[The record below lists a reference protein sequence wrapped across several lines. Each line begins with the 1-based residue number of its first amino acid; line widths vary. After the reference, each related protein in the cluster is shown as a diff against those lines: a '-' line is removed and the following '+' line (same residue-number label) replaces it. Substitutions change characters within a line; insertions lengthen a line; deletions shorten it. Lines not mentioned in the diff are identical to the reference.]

1 MDNITG
7 LKVAILITDGFEL
20 VEMMKPRQALDQ
32 ARARTSIVSPKHQ
45 HVRSWNFVEWGQ
57 EFPVDIPLDGANPGD
72 FDALSLPGGVMN
84 PDKLR
89 MDPKAVKFA
98 KAFFDADKP
107 VAVICHGPW
116 TVIATG
122 YAKGKKIAS
131 WPSLKTNL
139 QNAGA
144 QWMDQEVVVD
154 GKLV

>member
-1 MDNITG
+1 M
-7 LKVAILITDGFEL
+7 
-20 VEMMKPRQALDQ
+20 
-32 ARARTSIVSPKHQ
+32 SPKHQ
-45 HVRSWNFVEWGQ
+45 HVRSWNFVDWGQ
-57 EFPVDIPLDGANPGD
+57 EFPLDVPLDGANPGD

-131 WPSLKTNL
+131 WPSLKTDL
-139 QNAGA
+139 QNAGT

>member
-1 MDNITG
+1 MYLWTVPIR
-7 LKVAILITDGFEL
+7 AI
-20 VEMMKPRQALDQ
+20 
-32 ARARTSIVSPKHQ
+32 
-45 HVRSWNFVEWGQ
+45 
-57 EFPVDIPLDGANPGD
+57 

-84 PDKLR
+84 PDKLH

-107 VAVICHGPW
+107 AAVICHGPW